1 MNNYRQNNQ
10 PNSHKK
16 LLRSITDKKLGGVC
30 GGLAEYFGL
39 DSTLVRVAFVL
50 FGIFG
55 AGVIV
60 YLALL
65 FVMPKPV

>member
-1 MNNYRQNNQ
+1 VNNNWQNNQ
-10 PNSHKK
+10 PNSQKK
-16 LLRSITDKKLGGVC
+16 LLKSMADKKLSGVC
-30 GGLAEYFGL
+30 GGIAEYFGL

-55 AGVIV
+55 AGIIV

-65 FVMPKPV
+65 FVMPNPN